1 MMGNIKEYVFSY
13 HELEDDS
20 LLNTEDKLLLSK
32 AREITAKAYAPY
44 SDFFVGAAALLS
56 NKKIVTA
63 TNQENASFP
72 AGICAERVLLSTV
85 TSVYGEVGIDTLAI
99 SYINHKN
106 NKSDHPISPCGICR
120 QSLMEYQ
127 LRVQHPIRLILAG
140 MKGKVVIID
149 DASFLLPLNFNA
161 DDML

>member
-1 MMGNIKEYVFSY
+1 MANTKKYTFSY
-13 HELEDDS
+13 HEFENDN
-20 LLNTEDKLLLSK
+20 LLNAEDKLLLSK
-32 AREITAKAYAPY
+32 AREVTAKAYAPY
-44 SDFFVGAAALLS
+44 SNFFVGAAALLS
-56 NKKIVTA
+56 NKEIITA

-72 AGICAERVLLSTV
+72 AGICADRVLLSSIN
-85 TSVYGEVGIDTLAI
+85 SVYGEVAIDTIAI

-127 LRVQHPIRLILAG
+127 QRVKHPIRVILAG
-140 MKGKVVIID
+140 IKGQVVIID
-149 DASFLLPLNFNA
+149 DASFLLPLNFNG

>member
-1 MMGNIKEYVFSY
+1 MANTKKYTFSY
-13 HELEDDS
+13 HEFENDS
-20 LLNTEDKLLLSK
+20 LLNDEDKLLLSK

-56 NKKIVTA
+56 NKKIITA
-63 TNQENASFP
+63 TNQENASVP
-72 AGICAERVLLSTV
+72 AGICAERVLLSAITA
-85 TSVYGEVGIDTLAI
+85 VYGEVAIDTIAI

-127 LRVQHPIRLILAG
+127 QRVKHPIRLILAG
-140 MKGKVVIID
+140 MKGKAIIID
-149 DASFLLPLNFNA
+149 DASFLLPLNFNG

>member
-1 MMGNIKEYVFSY
+1 MANTKKYTFSY
-13 HELEDDS
+13 HEFENDS
-20 LLNTEDKLLLSK
+20 LLNDEDKLLLSK

-56 NKKIVTA
+56 NKKIITA

-72 AGICAERVLLSTV
+72 AGICAERVLLSAI
-85 TSVYGEVGIDTLAI
+85 TSVYGEVAINTLAI

-106 NKSDHPISPCGICR
+106 GKSDHPISPCGICR

-127 LRVQHPIRLILAG
+127 LRVKHPMRLILAG
-140 MKGKVVIID
+140 LKGKVVIID
-149 DASFLLPLNFNA
+149 NASFLLLLNFNG
-161 DDML
+161 DDMM

>member
-1 MMGNIKEYVFSY
+1 MANTKKYTFSY
-13 HELEDDS
+13 HEFENDS
-20 LLNTEDKLLLSK
+20 LLNDEDKLLLSK

-56 NKKIVTA
+56 NKKIITA

-72 AGICAERVLLSTV
+72 AGICAERVLLSAITA
-85 TSVYGEVGIDTLAI
+85 VYGEVAIDTIAI
-99 SYINHKN
+99 SYINHKI

-127 LRVQHPIRLILAG
+127 QRVKYPIRLILAG
-140 MKGKVVIID
+140 MKGKVVIIE
-149 DASFLLPLNFNA
+149 DASFLLPLNFNG

>member
-1 MMGNIKEYVFSY
+1 MANTKKYTFSY
-13 HELEDDS
+13 HEFENDS
-20 LLNTEDKLLLSK
+20 LLNDEDKLLLSK

-56 NKKIVTA
+56 NKKIITA

-72 AGICAERVLLSTV
+72 AGICAERVLLSAITA
-85 TSVYGEVGIDTLAI
+85 VYGEVAIDTIAI

-127 LRVQHPIRLILAG
+127 QRVKHPIRLILAG
-140 MKGKVVIID
+140 IKGKVVIIE
-149 DASFLLPLNFNA
+149 DASFLLPLNFNG